1 MITLYHCSNSRSMR
15 TLWLLNE
22 LQLKFKLVT
31 LPFSMEALRTPE
43 YLSISP
49 LGRVPCI
56 VDENLRL
63 YESGAICQYLCENYG
78 ETELYRGVNSDERTL
93 WLQWLHFAETIAV
106 HAAALVQ
113 QEVFIAPEKRSDV
126 IKKLESRRLVK
137 ALEIVDAQVTK
148 TQYLLPSGFSAVDTA
163 VGYSIHLAS
172 KFLDLTEIGEVRL
185 YYQRLKERP
194 AFKLAE
200 SDLEW
205 NSSLED

>member
-56 VDENLRL
+56 VDEDLRL

-78 ETELYRGVNSDERTL
+78 ETELYRAVNNDERTL
-93 WLQWLHFAETIAV
+93 CLQWLHFAETIAV

-137 ALEIVDAQVTK
+137 SLEIVDAQVTK

-172 KFLDLTEIGEVRL
+172 KFLDLTELGETRL

>member
-1 MITLYHCSNSRSMR
+1 MR

-56 VDENLRL
+56 VDEDLRL

-78 ETELYRGVNSDERTL
+78 ETELYRAVNNDERTL

-137 ALEIVDAQVTK
+137 SLEIVDAQVTK

-172 KFLDLTEIGEVRL
+172 KFLDLTELGETRL

>member
-56 VDENLRL
+56 VDEDLQL

-78 ETELYRGVNSDERTL
+78 ETELYRAVSSDERTL

-172 KFLDLTEIGEVRL
+172 KFLDLTEVGETRL

>member
-56 VDENLRL
+56 VDEDLRL

-78 ETELYRGVNSDERTL
+78 ETELYRAVNNDERTL

-137 ALEIVDAQVTK
+137 SLEIVD
-148 TQYLLPSGFSAVDTA
+148 F
-163 VGYSIHLAS
+163 
-172 KFLDLTEIGEVRL
+172 R
-185 YYQRLKERP
+185 
-194 AFKLAE
+194 
-200 SDLEW
+200 
-205 NSSLED
+205 

>member
-1 MITLYHCSNSRSMR
+1 MITLYPCSNSRSMR

-22 LQLKFKLVT
+22 LQLNFKLVT
-31 LPFSMEALRTPE
+31 LPISMEALRTPE

-78 ETELYRGVNSDERTL
+78 ETELYRGVNSDERTV

>member
-56 VDENLRL
+56 VDEDLRL

-78 ETELYRGVNSDERTL
+78 ETELYRAVNNDERTL

-137 ALEIVDAQVTK
+137 SLEIVDAQVTK

-172 KFLDLTEIGEVRL
+172 KFLDLTELGETRL

>member
-1 MITLYHCSNSRSMR
+1 
-15 TLWLLNE
+15 
-22 LQLKFKLVT
+22 
-31 LPFSMEALRTPE
+31 
-43 YLSISP
+43 
-49 LGRVPCI
+49 
-56 VDENLRL
+56 L

-78 ETELYRGVNSDERTL
+78 ETELYRAVNNDERTL

-137 ALEIVDAQVTK
+137 SLEIVDAQVTK

-172 KFLDLTEIGEVRL
+172 KFLDLTELGETRL